1 MEETK
6 KCPYCGE
13 EILAIAKKCRY
24 CGNWLE
30 ERPGVTA
37 APAAPA
43 VPAAKPEHGNT
54 GKNVPAEDKDYN
66 RPFSFVTRPFYYKG
80 KMSRR
85 AFFIG
90 YLHMIWITL
99 VGCLIA
105 ALPIAADP
113 ELYGIGIL
121 GVVLYILFCLYVTLC
136 FISAA
141 VRRLHDT
148 GRKGAWVWVTLI
160 PFVGPIWII
169 YLLAKPKAGN

>member
-30 ERPGVTA
+30 ERPGVN
-37 APAAPA
+37 AAPA
-43 VPAAKPEHGNT
+43 VPAVPAATPEHENT
-54 GKNVPAEDKDYN
+54 GEKAPVEDKDYN

-90 YLHMIWITL
+90 YLHNIWIT
-99 VGCLIA
+99 VVCCVIA
-105 ALPIAADP
+105 SLPIAADP
-113 ELYGIGIL
+113 YLYGIGIL
-121 GVVLYILFCLYVTLC
+121 GVVLYIFIMIYQLLC
-136 FISAA
+136 GISAM

-148 GRKGAWVWVTLI
+148 GKKGTWVWVTLI

-169 YLLAKPKAGN
+169 YLLAQPKANN